1 MESRQFTEVLI
12 GGNLYRLS
20 GVENEEYMQQVAI
33 YLNGKLSELKR
44 TEGFTRLPADYQNVM
59 VQLNIADDYFKVKEQ
74 AKKLAGELEEREKE
88 LYQVKH
94 DLITTQLK
102 MESAAREKAA
112 EGEQGGYR
120 DFIVLNRPENQN
132 E

>member
-1 MESRQFTEVLI
+1 MESRQYTEVLI

-20 GVENEEYMQQVAI
+20 GMENEEYMQQVAI

-44 TEGFTRLPADYQNVM
+44 TEGFTRLPADYQSVM
-59 VQLNIADDYFKVKEQ
+59 IQLNIADDYFKAKEQ
-74 AKKLAGELEEREKE
+74 LNNLAHELEEREKE

-102 MESAAREKAA
+102 MEAASRETAA
-112 EGEQGGYR
+112 GIDPDGHR
-120 DFIVLNRPENQN
+120 DFIVLNRPES
-132 E
+132 

>member
-1 MESRQFTEVLI
+1 MNSRQFTEILI

-44 TEGFTRLPADYQNVM
+44 TEGFTRLPADYQSVM
-59 VQLNIADDYFKVKEQ
+59 VQLNLADDYFKVKEQ
-74 AKKLAGELEEREKE
+74 LAQLKTELEDREKE

-102 MESAAREKAA
+102 MDSAARETAA
-112 EGEQGGYR
+112 ARETDNYR
-120 DFIVLNRPENQN
+120 DFIVLNRPE
-132 E
+132 

>member
-33 YLNGKLSELKR
+33 YLNGKISELKC

-59 VQLNIADDYFKVKEQ
+59 VQLNIADDYFKAKEQ
-74 AKKLAGELEEREKE
+74 VNKLTRQLEDREKE

-102 MESAAREKAA
+102 MEAAATA
-112 EGEQGGYR
+112 ESQR
-120 DFIVLNRPENQN
+120 DFIVFNRPEN
-132 E
+132 

>member
-1 MESRQFTEVLI
+1 MDSRQFTEVLI

-33 YLNGKLSELKR
+33 YLHGPWSELKR

-59 VQLNIADDYFKVKEQ
+59 VQLNVADDYFKVKEQ
-74 AKKLAGELEEREKE
+74 LAQLKSELEEREKE

-102 MESAAREKAA
+102 
-112 EGEQGGYR
+112 
-120 DFIVLNRPENQN
+120 L
-132 E
+132 

>member
-1 MESRQFTEVLI
+1 MDSRQFTEVLI

-33 YLNGKLSELKR
+33 YLNGKWSELKR
-44 TEGFTRLPADYQNVM
+44 TEGFIRLPADYQNVM
-59 VQLNIADDYFKVKEQ
+59 VQLNVADDYFKAKEQ
-74 AKKLAGELEEREKE
+74 LAQLKSELEEREKE

-102 MESAAREKAA
+102 
-112 EGEQGGYR
+112 
-120 DFIVLNRPENQN
+120 L
-132 E
+132 

>member
-1 MESRQFTEVLI
+1 MESRQYTEVLI

-33 YLNGKLSELKR
+33 YLNSKLSELKR

-59 VQLNIADDYFKVKEQ
+59 VQLNIADDYFKAKEQ
-74 AKKLAGELEEREKE
+74 VKKLTRELEEREKE

-102 MESAAREKAA
+102 MEALSREASSGDGSKQN
-112 EGEQGGYR
+112 EFRE
-120 DFIVLNRPENQN
+120 FIVLNRPEN
-132 E
+132 

>member
-33 YLNGKLSELKR
+33 YLNRKLSELKR

-59 VQLNIADDYFKVKEQ
+59 VQLNIADDYFKAKEQ
-74 AKKLAGELEEREKE
+74 VKKLTRELEEREKE

-102 MESAAREKAA
+102 MEAVTRETSA
-112 EGEQGGYR
+112 EGNQDSYR
-120 DFIVLNRPENQN
+120 DFIVLNRPENK
-132 E
+132 

>member
-33 YLNGKLSELKR
+33 YLNSKLSELKR
-44 TEGFTRLPADYQNVM
+44 TEGFTRLPADYQSVM
-59 VQLNIADDYFKVKEQ
+59 VQLNIADDYFKAKEQ
-74 AKKLAGELEEREKE
+74 VNKLSRQLEDREKE

-102 MESAAREKAA
+102 MEAAGREAAATA
-112 EGEQGGYR
+112 EGQRE
-120 DFIVLNRPENQN
+120 FIILNRPEI
-132 E
+132 